1 MSKIRLI
8 DANVMRDNIKGSENN
23 QEFARILREW
33 VDAQKTVEAITVDWL
48 KERQSKEK
56 RGSAIWWMIE
66 ELIEEW
72 YRKDGEWHE

>member
-8 DANVMRDNIKGSENN
+8 DANVMRDNIEGSENDP
-23 QEFARILREW
+23 EFARGLRKW

-56 RGSAIWWMIE
+56 RGSAIWWMIQ
-66 ELIEEW
+66 ELIGEW